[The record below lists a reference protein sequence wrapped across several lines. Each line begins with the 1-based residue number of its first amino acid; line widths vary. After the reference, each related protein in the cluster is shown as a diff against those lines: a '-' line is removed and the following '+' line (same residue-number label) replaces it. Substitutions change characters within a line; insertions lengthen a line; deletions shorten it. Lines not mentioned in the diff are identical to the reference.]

1 MQPRAVPGSV
11 IFLDNFAFFELVF
24 LSILTRILTNMKNN
38 NEGKY
43 ENIVL
48 FIYRSRSKIHLDFLS
63 IMRHNYSRGLPK
75 LTRCF
80 RR

>member
-1 MQPRAVPGSV
+1 MQPRAGAGSV

-24 LSILTRILTNMKNN
+24 LSILTNMKNN

-63 IMRHNYSRGLPK
+63 IMRHNYYYSRGLPK
-75 LTRCF
+75 LTLCF
-80 RR
+80 RI